1 MKVSNFKSPKGNSVP
16 NQFLISDHDGT
27 EYYQSYRSIIAV
39 RAINGKIFLNED
51 SWDYSRTTS
60 RYRNEFLGETTK
72 ETKEKI
78 KSGEYKLTDQKSLN
92 NIYSSR
98 AFFDVLL

>member
-1 MKVSNFKSPKGNSVP
+1 MIGARNFKSAKGNFIP
-16 NQFLISDHDGT
+16 NQFIIIDHDGT
-27 EYYQSYRSIIAV
+27 EYYQSYRTIIAV
-39 RAINGKIFLNED
+39 RAINGKIFLDED

-60 RYRNEFLGETTK
+60 KYRNEFLGEKTK

-92 NIYSSR
+92 NIYSSK
-98 AFFDVLL
+98 AFIGD